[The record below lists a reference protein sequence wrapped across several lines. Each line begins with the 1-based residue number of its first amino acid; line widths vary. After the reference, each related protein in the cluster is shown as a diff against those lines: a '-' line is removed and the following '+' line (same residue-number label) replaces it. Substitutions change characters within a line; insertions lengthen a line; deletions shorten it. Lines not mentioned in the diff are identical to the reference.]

1 MCVCVCVC
9 VCAGLCVCEV
19 LVSECS
25 KCCVGLGL
33 RLYLCVCVCVRARVS
48 LGEGAWVFLS
58 VCTDVLHSNNTSG
71 GYMDLDSAKA
81 MQLLP
86 CDFWVACSECGAE
99 TRFDGMR
106 ANTRADKSCHSCFA
120 HLSFGFTAAV
130 LEEVRVAASKGE
142 GGGGRASVR
151 DAAGKKVKMAL
162 PNGLL
167 EGTPLPDKGACKH
180 FRRSRRWLCFPCC
193 GRAYPCPACHDE
205 KVAGEHVAE
214 WATRMICGYC
224 SKEQPL
230 SNKLCSCGGD
240 PSGAYVEEFASV
252 RPPSPSTF
260 PRTPPFPVVS
270 LSSVVCATSRMEH
283 TCNVSR
289 HSSHARSTL
298 GRWRGHS
305 RQDAAGQEG
314 QPACEQPF

>member
-1 MCVCVCVC
+1 
-9 VCAGLCVCEV
+9 
-19 LVSECS
+19 
-25 KCCVGLGL
+25 
-33 RLYLCVCVCVRARVS
+33 
-48 LGEGAWVFLS
+48 
-58 VCTDVLHSNNTSG
+58 
-71 GYMDLDSAKA
+71 MDLDSAKA

-120 HLSFGFTAAV
+120 HLSFGFASAV

-151 DAAGKKVKMAL
+151 DAAGKKVKMAI

-214 WATRMICGYC
+214 WATRMICGKC
-224 SKEQPL
+224 SREMPYSDAPCAHCGNVFAHQSAAHWNGGGGCRDQQRL
-230 SNKLCSCGGD
+230 STKDSRKHKGANVAGVKKTT
-240 PSGAYVEEFASV
+240 SGKSQRV
-252 RPPSPSTF
+252 
-260 PRTPPFPVVS
+260 
-270 LSSVVCATSRMEH
+270 
-283 TCNVSR
+283 
-289 HSSHARSTL
+289 
-298 GRWRGHS
+298 G
-305 RQDAAGQEG
+305 AAGKKAVAAKVASRAE
-314 QPACEQPF
+314 